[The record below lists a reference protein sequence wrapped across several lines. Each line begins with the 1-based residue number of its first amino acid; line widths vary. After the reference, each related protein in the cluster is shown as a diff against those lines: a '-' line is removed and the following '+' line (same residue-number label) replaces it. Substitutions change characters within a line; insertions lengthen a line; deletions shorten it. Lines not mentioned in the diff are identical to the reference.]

1 MKAIND
7 NGTIKTFAKVK
18 SWNNK
23 LGLQYASD
31 SELAELGFYDVERPS
46 LKNSQEYGDIE
57 WDADNSKFTYP
68 VNNRTYSET
77 VAELKETK
85 IAELKGS
92 YERKLAQTDWYVTRK
107 SEKGTAIPS
116 EIQTERDNLRAEQ
129 ITKEAEINAKTTKAG
144 VVDYQI

>member
-68 VNNRTYSET
+68 VNNRTYSES
-77 VAELKETK
+77 VSELKESK
-85 IAELKGS
+85 IADLKAS
-92 YERKLAQTDWYVTRK
+92 YERKLSQTDWYVTRK

-129 ITKEAEINAKTTKAG
+129 VTKEAEINAKTTKAG

>member
-7 NGTIKTFAKVK
+7 NGTIRTFPKVK

-68 VNNRTYSET
+68 VNNRTYSES

-92 YERKLAQTDWYVTRK
+92 YERKLAQTDWYVIRK

-129 ITKEAEINAKTTKAG
+129 VTKEAEINAKTTKAG